1 MVIKMKSRQNYD
13 KKHTAFLGLL
23 ALPVGIL
30 TLLWFVM
37 WENDAETE
45 LTVISLRQ
53 DAIDISGKGA
63 EADGKRVTIEQ
74 GGHYRLEGMREDGQI
89 YVDCEDEM
97 VLLELGGVELCNPEG
112 AAIYIEHAEYTTI
125 LLAEGTE
132 NYLRSGRD
140 DGSKGEGAAV
150 YAEEDLCIS
159 GEGSLRVAAHLNN
172 GIQSKA
178 GLRIDGGSIEVEAS
192 GHAVKGKD
200 YVTIAGGEFRLSAGK
215 KGVQAKYELYI
226 TGGKF
231 LIEESEEGLEAN
243 QVIIEGGIFDI
254 TAEDDGI
261 NANGGED
268 KQKKK
273 PSEEIVETMPNL
285 IIKGGMLHIDAEGD
299 GLDSNGNLLIE
310 GGELVIDGPTKDD
323 NGPLDYGKENDGAC
337 RIQGGTVLAI
347 GSSGMAETFDE
358 KSEQC
363 SFRYLFDEPY
373 EAGSEIVITD
383 ADGNELYRHIAAK
396 TGASVV
402 FSSPE
407 LVQGK
412 TYMMRVGEQH
422 IEIVQDS
429 VSTGKDSD

>member
-1 MVIKMKSRQNYD
+1 M
-13 KKHTAFLGLL
+13 
-23 ALPVGIL
+23 
-30 TLLWFVM
+30 
-37 WENDAETE
+37 
-45 LTVISLRQ
+45 
-53 DAIDISGKGA
+53 
-63 EADGKRVTIEQ
+63 
-74 GGHYRLEGMREDGQI
+74 
-89 YVDCEDEM
+89 
-97 VLLELGGVELCNPEG
+97 
-112 AAIYIEHAEYTTI
+112 
-125 LLAEGTE
+125 
-132 NYLRSGRD
+132 
-140 DGSKGEGAAV
+140 
-150 YAEEDLCIS
+150 
-159 GEGSLRVAAHLNN
+159 
-172 GIQSKA
+172 
-178 GLRIDGGSIEVEAS
+178 
-192 GHAVKGKD
+192 
-200 YVTIAGGEFRLSAGK
+200 
-215 KGVQAKYELYI
+215 
-226 TGGKF
+226 
-231 LIEESEEGLEAN
+231 IEESEEGLEAN